1 MKRQL
6 LQNYILK
13 RKYIS
18 NFTKSIRKDILKV
31 TNIKCIKTPIPQS
44 TAIDWGVFLVLTMSS
59 YFLLRCSSQNLNNVT
74 LHSTIIGAIIKTNIK
89 YIITPPSVESIA
101 GSKTTSI
108 V

>member
-1 MKRQL
+1 M
-6 LQNYILK
+6 
-13 RKYIS
+13 
-18 NFTKSIRKDILKV
+18 
-31 TNIKCIKTPIPQS
+31 
-44 TAIDWGVFLVLTMSS
+44 LTMSP
-59 YFLLRCSSQNLNNVT
+59 YFLSRCSSQNLNNAT

>member
-1 MKRQL
+1 MQ
-6 LQNYILK
+6 YILK
-13 RKYIS
+13 
-18 NFTKSIRKDILKV
+18 L
-31 TNIKCIKTPIPQS
+31 TNIELMYHRTPTYAS
-44 TAIDWGVFLVLTMSS
+44 RLGFFSGEAMSP
-59 YFLLRCSSQNLNNVT
+59 YLLRLFSQNLNNVT